1 MRATKGS
8 KQMTWI
14 ECDHRAVVTG
24 SAGIGLGVAKRLLSD
39 GFGVLLCGVSQQDN
53 ERAAEATAG
62 QQIEI
67 VQLDVADEE
76 AVRSLAKRVCS
87 KLKTLDALV
96 NCAGIQPYGTVETTT
111 PEAWRHVID
120 VNLSGYFYMS
130 HFFYPLLKA
139 APTASIVNIASVQ
152 GHANQNNV
160 LAYATSKG
168 AIHAMTRAMAV
179 DCAKD
184 GVRVNSISPG
194 SVRTPLLEFAARELT
209 PERGDPEETLRGFGA
224 AHAAGRVGTVEEVGA
239 LVAYLVGPDSGFC
252 IGGDYPIDGGLKAQ
266 LGV

>member
-1 MRATKGS
+1 
-8 KQMTWI
+8 MTWMQ
-14 ECDHRAVVTG
+14 CDRKAVVTG
-24 SAGIGLGVAKRLLSD
+24 SAGIGLGVARRLLSD
-39 GFGVLLCGVSQQDN
+39 GFGVLLCGVSIEDN

-62 QQIEI
+62 GPVEI
-67 VQLDVADEE
+67 VQLDVSDEG
-76 AVRSLAKRVCS
+76 AVRSLAQHVGAHVE
-87 KLKTLDALV
+87 TLDALV

-111 PEAWRHVID
+111 TTAWRHVID
-120 VNLSGYFYMS
+120 VNLSGYFFMA
-130 HFFYPLLKA
+130 HFFYPMLKA
-139 APTASIVNIASVQ
+139 APSASIVNIASVQ

-194 SVRTPLLEFAARELT
+194 SVRTPLLEYAARELT
-209 PERGDPEETLRGFGA
+209 PEGGDPEDTIKGFGA
-224 AHAAGRVGTVEEVGA
+224 AHAAGRVGTVEEIGA
-239 LVAYLVGPDSGFC
+239 LVAYLVGPESGFC
-252 IGGDYPIDGGLKAQ
+252 VGGDYPIDGGLKAQ